1 MSSPLGSDGALR
13 DRPVTV
19 SSYVIQHVTAIAEWE
34 SYHAAGNMTQ
44 QNAVRIPQG
53 TGEREGFNRERKIL
67 LYLCHS
73 LVVVITQIWDLEL
86 RCFNSYCTLISWCHP

>member
-53 TGEREGFNRERKIL
+53 REREWDPTERERSCSTYVTVL
-67 LYLCHS
+67 
-73 LVVVITQIWDLEL
+73 
-86 RCFNSYCTLISWCHP
+86 